1 MWFSLPINDVSCS
14 AFSMVN
20 LALNM
25 AGGVFSM
32 PIKYFIYR
40 PIMSDFFE
48 SEPMDIE
55 GEVVCAVRLQLV
67 TAEGEPGAGVERRP
81 KTNETTSLSL
91 EP

>member
-1 MWFSLPINDVSCS
+1 MCPAVR
-14 AFSMVN
+14 
-20 LALNM
+20 LAWLTVRLIWL
-25 AGGVFSM
+25 AFSM

-40 PIMSDFFE
+40 SIMSDFFE
-48 SEPMDIE
+48 TEPMDIE
-55 GEVVCAVRLQLV
+55 GEAVCAVRPQVV